1 MANLFDITSKSLE
14 VAIEGTKLRHQLI
27 VNNIANGDTPN
38 FQSLDINF
46 QDALKEK
53 LALWR
58 RNSVIKGR
66 STKSSLKRLEE
77 REFNIAVK
85 LSAEKKLDA
94 SLAE

>member
-66 STKSSLKRLEE
+66 STKSSLKRLE
-77 REFNIAVK
+77 
-85 LSAEKKLDA
+85 
-94 SLAE
+94 